1 MISKLYS
8 FLDKKTKIQIL
19 LIQIIFIISTFFEF
33 LNLNLFLAFL
43 ISIFSKEKSEVSI
56 FLFDYIDFNL
66 LNHFSS
72 SEIGI
77 FLLIVF
83 FCSSF
88 LILFSNY
95 ITFYFSH
102 YLKAKITNIYF
113 KRTLKANYF
122 YVLEKGTPGVI
133 HDINNEIPK
142 ISDGIIL
149 PILRIINKVFLLS
162 AILFFLFTNFFS
174 ITLKLLLI
182 SIIMIIFFYI
192 VLKKYFYDFGIKVSK
207 SQNFVVKLISET
219 FNNFYSIRIYNLD
232 NFFIDKV
239 FLNIKIFA
247 KYQSLGFLFGGIP
260 KFFFELL
267 SITIVTFVFIYF
279 SSLKET
285 DISSIIPEIGTFAFV
300 GYRLLPI
307 FQELFSSLS
316 MIKNNQYAS
325 NKVLNKYLISNEN
338 NSKRKKI
345 SLNNK
350 INKIEMKN
358 LTFKYPKSKN
368 FIFKNFSSSFLKGK
382 ITVVTGKSG
391 VGKTTL
397 INILNGLIVPEKV
410 NFKLNNKKINN
421 SEYYNIVSNSVSYN
435 TQRPNLFDTSI
446 EQNITLDFYKKNT
459 NKETLKNSIK
469 NASLEDLNLR
479 SIFKENLGSS
489 GYKLSGGQIQ
499 RILIA
504 RALYHEKKVLIF
516 DEPTNFLDEK
526 NKIKIL
532 RSIKKIKND
541 KIIIILSHDKD
552 VLKISDQTIN
562 LKN

>member
-1 MISKLYS
+1 MIPKLYS
-8 FLDKKTKIQIL
+8 FLDKKTKIQIIF
-19 LIQIIFIISTFFEF
+19 IQIIFIISTFFEF

-43 ISIFSKEKSEVSI
+43 ISIFSTANSATSI
-56 FLFDYIDFNL
+56 FIFNYFDINLFDQFN
-66 LNHFSS
+66 S

-77 FLLIVF
+77 FLLIIF
-83 FCSSF
+83 FLSSS
-88 LILFSNY
+88 LILISNY

-102 YLKAKITNIYF
+102 YLKAKITNTYF
-113 KRTLKANYF
+113 TRTLNANYF
-122 YVLEKGTPGVI
+122 YVMEKGTSGII

-149 PILRIINKVFLLS
+149 PILRLINKFFLLS

-182 SIIMIIFFYI
+182 SFFMIIFFYI
-192 VLKKYFYDFGIKVSK
+192 ILKKYFYNFGIKVSK

-219 FNNFYSIRIYNLD
+219 FSNFHSIKIYNLE
-232 NFFIDKV
+232 NFFMEKV

-267 SITIVTFVFIYF
+267 SITIVTFVLVYF
-279 SSLKET
+279 ATYNEK
-285 DISSIIPEIGTFAFV
+285 DIVNIIPEIGTFAFV

-307 FQELFSSLS
+307 FQEFFSSLS

-325 NKVLNKYLISNEN
+325 NRVLNKYLILNKN
-338 NSKRKKI
+338 VRKRKNTYQ
-345 SLNNK
+345 SNK
-350 INKIEMKN
+350 IDKIEIKN
-358 LTFKYPKSKN
+358 LTFKYPKGKH
-368 FIFKNFSSSFLKGK
+368 FIFKNFSSSFSKGK

-397 INILNGLIVPEKV
+397 INILNGLIVPEKI
-410 NFKLNNKKINN
+410 NFKINNKKITND
-421 SEYYNIVSNSVSYN
+421 SYYNIISNSMSYN
-435 TQRPNLFDTSI
+435 DQRPNLFDTSI
-446 EQNITLDFYKKNT
+446 KKNITLDFY
-459 NKETLKNSIK
+459 NKTPNNLKLKNSIN
-469 NASLEDLNLR
+469 NASLDDLNFR
-479 SIFKENLGSS
+479 SINKENLGLS

-504 RALYHEKKVLIF
+504 RALYNKKEILIF

-526 NKIKIL
+526 NKTKIL
-532 RSIKKIKND
+532 KSIKKIKKN
-541 KIIIILSHDKD
+541 KIIIILSHDNA
-552 VLKISDQTIN
+552 VLKIADQTIN